1 MRNIKFMN
9 NSCIHHYKFILK
21 ISYVHMQTCSL
32 SYSYLRAAE
41 DKLSLSRWFFFLKTE
56 IFKKYLHLI
65 FNNNFDTLCI

>member
-1 MRNIKFMN
+1 
-9 NSCIHHYKFILK
+9 
-21 ISYVHMQTCSL
+21 MQTCSL